1 MGKSDQ
7 SPGPVA
13 YHTSNVYKES
23 MFLFGGN
30 NYSKTVHESNDPDN
44 QDKVYTPLFTLNM
57 KSFAWYMIKGKGDN
71 VKPRDEHSAVID
83 EGSNSLVIFGG
94 FEDGERTNEVMYF
107 HLK

>member
-1 MGKSDQ
+1 
-7 SPGPVA
+7 VA

-30 NYSKTVHESNDPDN
+30 NYSKTVHAGSDPDGD
-44 QDKVYTPLFTLNM
+44 DKVYTPLFTLNL
-57 KSFAWYMIKGKGDN
+57 KSFAWYQVKCKGDS

-83 EGSNSLVIFGG
+83 EVSNSLVIFGG
-94 FEDGERTNEVMYF
+94 FEDGNRTNDIAFF